1 MVIKTIK
8 AALILLAVSLLLFS
22 AWFSLEFSSPR
33 KSLPQ
38 DIRFEIEPGKGA
50 QAIAQDLS
58 QKGIIRKKWPFL
70 LGYKLFFSS
79 QSLKAGEYSLRLPL
93 SAKEILAIISE
104 GKVYL
109 HPLAIL
115 EGMTRKEIAQ
125 YLDSQNFVNEQDF
138 LKASSRTEM
147 ISALDKEALN
157 LEGYLFPETY
167 HFARGTSAEK
177 IVSTLVAEFKNVFSE
192 TWQKRAEEIGMT
204 PREVVILASLIEK
217 ETSVADERKLV
228 SAVFHNRLKKGMKL
242 DCDPTI
248 IYDLKE
254 KGIFG
259 ERLRARDMKLD
270 SGYNTYLHR
279 GLPPGPICN
288 PGQESLR
295 AALYPADKPYL
306 YFVSKNDGSHHFS
319 STFKEH
325 QNAVVKYQKRRAK

>member
-22 AWFSLEFSSPR
+22 AWFSLEFYSPR
-33 KSLPQ
+33 KSMPQ
-38 DIRFEIEPGKGA
+38 DVLFEIEPGKGA
-50 QAIAQDLS
+50 RAIAQDLK

-70 LGYKLFFSS
+70 VGYRLFFSS
-79 QSLKAGEYSLRLPL
+79 QSLKAGEYSFRLPL
-93 SAKEILAIISE
+93 STKGILATISK
-104 GKVYL
+104 GRVFL
-109 HPLAIL
+109 HPLTIP
-115 EGMTRKEIAQ
+115 EGLTRKEVAQ
-125 YLDSQNFVNEQDF
+125 YLDSQNFVNEQEF
-138 LKASSRTEM
+138 LEAASRTDM
-147 ISALDKEALN
+147 ISDLDKEASN

-167 HFARGTSAEK
+167 HFAKQTPSEK
-177 IVSTLVAEFKNVFSE
+177 IISTLVAQFKNIFNE

-204 PREVVILASLIEK
+204 LREVVILASLIEK
-217 ETSVADERKLV
+217 ETSVADEKELV
-228 SAVFHNRLKKGMKL
+228 SAVFHNRLKKRMKL

-254 KGIFG
+254 KGLFR
-259 ERLRARDMKLD
+259 ERLHARDIKLD
-270 SGYNTYLHR
+270 SPYNTYLHR

-325 QNAVVKYQKRRAK
+325 QNAVMKYQKRRAK